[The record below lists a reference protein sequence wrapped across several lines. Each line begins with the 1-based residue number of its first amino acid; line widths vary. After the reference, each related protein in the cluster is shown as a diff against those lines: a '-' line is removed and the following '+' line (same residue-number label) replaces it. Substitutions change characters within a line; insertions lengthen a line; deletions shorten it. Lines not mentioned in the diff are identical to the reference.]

1 MTPESAFLTA
11 LGQALATMGLYN
23 PGHPARERA
32 VDASFEQLLQV
43 LAKLPAV
50 QFSFLGGE
58 AIVGHRPMTEL
69 SGWEWATRL
78 ASVGIERIEV
88 DAEVTREDYFR
99 FVDEVWGQL
108 SGTSPSTAEARQLVR
123 SPARFGALKL
133 QKRVG
138 EDALVPREGLR
149 GEGPV
154 PPISLTDELGAIA
167 WAHHEVERGTA
178 VPMPE
183 VEAIVA
189 SLSATIHSERRLLLP
204 LLSIKEFD
212 QYTLTH
218 SCNVAVLTMGV
229 AERLGLDPASVRAMG
244 VSGLLH
250 DIGKVKIPHDL
261 LVKPGRYSEQ
271 ERELIQ
277 KHPTD
282 GAKIIL
288 DQHRGSELAAVV
300 AYEHHI
306 FLDGR
311 GYPSLQFSRSCHYAS
326 RIVHVC
332 DVYDA
337 LCTNR
342 PYRQAWEPSEAL
354 AYIEKEAGVELD
366 PDVAAAFGAMI
377 REATICRMPI
387 TTASSDTTPLS
398 SSP

>member
-1 MTPESAFLTA
+1 MTPDGAFLSA
-11 LGQALATMGLYN
+11 LGQALATMGLYDL
-23 PGHPARERA
+23 GHPARERA
-32 VDASFEQLLQV
+32 VDASFEQLLLV
-43 LAKLPAV
+43 LAKLPTL

-58 AIVGHRPMTEL
+58 AIVGQRPMTEL
-69 SGWEWATRL
+69 TGWEWGTRL
-78 ASVGIERIEV
+78 AAAGIERIEV

-99 FVDEVWGQL
+99 FVDELWGQL
-108 SGTSPSTAEARQLVR
+108 CGNSPSTAAARQLVR

-133 QKRVG
+133 QKRSGGDV
-138 EDALVPREGLR
+138 LVPREGLT
-149 GEGPV
+149 GEGPIG
-154 PPISLTDELGAIA
+154 PISLIEELGAIA
-167 WAHHEVERGTA
+167 WAHQEVERGTA

-183 VEAIVA
+183 VEAVVA

-218 SCNVAVLTMGV
+218 SCNVAVLTMGC

-277 KHPTD
+277 KHPSD

-288 DQHRGSELAAVV
+288 DQHRGSDLAAVV

-311 GYPSLQFSRSCHYAS
+311 GYPALQFSRGCHYAS

-342 PYRQAWEPSEAL
+342 PYRQAWDPSEAL

-366 PDVAAAFGAMI
+366 PEVATAFGAMI
-377 REATICRMPI
+377 REATICRMPMAG
-387 TTASSDTTPLS
+387 ASSDTTPLS
-398 SSP
+398 SGP